1 MNDNQGTLSD
11 LERHVVELVLV
22 TAKQTTEILKLKDEI
37 VKLKEELLNY
47 KYKLSDS

>member
-1 MNDNQGTLSD
+1 VNDNQDTLSD

-22 TAKQTTEILKLKDEI
+22 IAKQATEILKLKDEI